1 MSILTS
7 SKLLEILIVLSIFFT
22 ISNMWLLRNFVTH
35 YN

>member
-1 MSILTS
+1 LSILTS

-22 ISNMWLLRNFVTH
+22 ISNMWLLRSFVTH